1 MPLAMQLGA
10 SVEIDASEE
19 TLELHWMTQ
28 DILLT
33 AGETVQRFGIPTTS
47 TLIRYLKEESNL

>member
-1 MPLAMQLGA
+1 MQLGA
-10 SVEIDASEE
+10 SVEINASEE

-28 DILLT
+28 DILST

-47 TLIRYLKEESNL
+47 TLIRYLKE